1 MKKALPQ
8 ESFFSLLMIA
18 TCQGT
23 DDFRASIVDLA
34 QWCNLR
40 RDFRFDFLSDAKVAT
55 FKHGSLGLVWLE
67 EVADFL
73 CNQIWFGILMAEE
86 HVKSNVLQIGI
97 DMKRKMTVCQ
107 QGNQDIM
114 IIGKLLDIQI
124 DELMTDTRQRIFQ
137 ILLNKFYVS
146 EFIVFAVE

>member
-40 RDFRFDFLSDAKVAT
+40 RDFRFDFLSDAEVAALEDCR
-55 FKHGSLGLVWLE
+55 LGLVRLE
-67 EVADFL
+67 EVADL
-73 CNQIWFGILMAEE
+73 LSYHIRLSILVTEE
-86 HVKSNVLQIGI
+86 HIEGNVLQIHI
-97 DMKRKMTVCQ
+97 DVKGKM
-107 QGNQDIM
+107 
-114 IIGKLLDIQI
+114 
-124 DELMTDTRQRIFQ
+124 
-137 ILLNKFYVS
+137 
-146 EFIVFAVE
+146 AVGQ